1 MRTGTEE
8 PKLIWKLTGC
18 CFFGFIGV
26 LSADLNKA
34 SIRLTVITPAGG
46 ELEQHMQESS
56 SKIIREDVL
65 LGKKISFRISSRT
78 LSRVS

>member
-18 CFFGFIGV
+18 CFFGFI
-26 LSADLNKA
+26 
-34 SIRLTVITPAGG
+34 AGG

-65 LGKKISFRISSRT
+65 LGKEISFRISSRT